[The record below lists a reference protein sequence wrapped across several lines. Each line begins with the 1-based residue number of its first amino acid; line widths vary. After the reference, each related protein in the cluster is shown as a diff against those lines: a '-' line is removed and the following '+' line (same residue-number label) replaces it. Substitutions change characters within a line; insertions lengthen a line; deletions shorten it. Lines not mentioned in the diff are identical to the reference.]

1 MPKTGTALL
10 LCALLS
16 CAAPNVWAQS
26 EMSSRLNQEQMGD
39 IQPGTYSAGRMNFT
53 LDAYGDK
60 YLIRFS
66 GDPEIYVLYADHAPL
81 GGRALKYDSGAVA
94 IRVAG
99 WGGVTLYTDAAPG
112 GVPAERTGDSLPPAP
127 GQISMYDVQSAAE
140 DEAEHLAYS
149 RRIHLTFLADW
160 NALAGDTRMRA
171 LCFDAMENAARGI
184 DRFVTNAQGRTAFAK
199 KIEQVRM
206 ELGNKPLMFMSG
218 KTLNITFD
226 TRSGYAGRA
235 SSRGI
240 ARALGQLLSVP
251 VAN

>member
-1 MPKTGTALL
+1 MA
-10 LCALLS
+10 ARLS
-16 CAAPNVWAQS
+16 AQKVSDVAAGS
-26 EMSSRLNQEQMGD
+26 
-39 IQPGTYSAGRMNFT
+39 YSAADDVNFT
-53 LDAYGDK
+53 LISYGDK
-60 YLIRFS
+60 YLLRIA
-66 GDPEIYVLYADHAPL
+66 GDPEIYVLYADHAPM
-81 GGRALKYDSGAVA
+81 GGRALKYDSGGVV

-99 WGGVTLYTDAAPG
+99 FGGVTLYTDAAPG
-112 GVPAERTGDSLPPAP
+112 GMPAERTCDSLPPSP
-127 GQISMYDVQSAAE
+127 GQITLSDVQNAAE

-149 RRIHLTFLADW
+149 RRIHLTFNADW

-184 DRFVTNAQGRTAFAK
+184 DRFVTNAQGRAAFAR

-226 TRSGYAGRA
+226 VRSGYAGRA

>member
-1 MPKTGTALL
+1 MPRIGTALL
-10 LCALLS
+10 LCAFLS
-16 CAAPNVWAQS
+16 CAAQAQT

-39 IQPGTYSAGRMNFT
+39 IEPGSYGAGRTTFT
-53 LDAYGDK
+53 LDSYGDK
-60 YLIRFS
+60 YLIRFA

-81 GGRALKYDSGAVA
+81 GGRALKFDSGGVV

-112 GVPAERTGDSLPPAP
+112 GVPAERTGDSLPPSP
-127 GQISMYDVQSAAE
+127 GQITLFDVQNAAE

-149 RRIHLTFLADW
+149 RRIHLTFTADW
-160 NALAGDTRMRA
+160 DALAGDTRMRA

-184 DRFVTNAQGRTAFAK
+184 DRFVTNAQGRSAFARK
-199 KIEQVRM
+199 VEQVRM
-206 ELGNKPLMFMSG
+206 ALGTKPLMFMSG

-226 TRSGYAGRA
+226 VRSGYAGRA

-240 ARALGQLLSVP
+240 ARALGQMLSVP
-251 VAN
+251 ITN

>member
-1 MPKTGTALL
+1 MPRIGTALL
-10 LCALLS
+10 LCALLI
-16 CAAPNVWAQS
+16 CAAQAQT

-39 IQPGTYSAGRMNFT
+39 IEPGSYSAGHLTFT

-60 YLIRFS
+60 YLIRFA

-81 GGRALKYDSGAVA
+81 GGRALKFDSGNVV

-99 WGGVTLYTDAAPG
+99 WGGITLYTDAAPG
-112 GVPAERTGDSLPPAP
+112 GVPAERTGDSLPPSP
-127 GQISMYDVQSAAE
+127 GQITLFDVQNAAE

-149 RRIHLTFLADW
+149 RRIHLTFTADW

-184 DRFVTNAQGRTAFAK
+184 DRFVTNPQGRSAFARK
-199 KIEQVRM
+199 VEQVRM
-206 ELGNKPLMFMSG
+206 ALGTKPLMFMSG

-226 TRSGYAGRA
+226 VRSGYAGRA

-251 VAN
+251 VTN